1 MISFRQK
8 KTLIQNMMPK
18 AMEYLEGENIPFNRI
33 KKEDADRV
41 SSVNSK
47 AMVLVSF
54 IKNEHGNYEIQVQDK
69 KLYSYT
75 VKLLKEIFRMNIKE
89 VDEKNR
95 TITAEC
101 NYEGIILD
109 IIDILGRKYNL
120 SLVC

>member
-1 MISFRQK
+1 
-8 KTLIQNMMPK
+8 MMPK

-33 KKEDADRV
+33 KKDDADRV

-54 IKNEHGNYEIQVQDK
+54 IRDEQGRYEIQVQDK
-69 KLYSYT
+69 KLYNYT
-75 VKLLKEIFRMNIKE
+75 VKLLKDIFRMDIKNI
-89 VDEKNR
+89 DEKNR
-95 TITAEC
+95 IITATC
-101 NYEGIILD
+101 DYEGVILD

>member
-1 MISFRQK
+1 
-8 KTLIQNMMPK
+8 MMPK

-54 IKNEHGNYEIQVQDK
+54 IKNERGNYEIQVQDK

>member
-1 MISFRQK
+1 
-8 KTLIQNMMPK
+8 MMPV

-33 KKEDADRV
+33 KKEDADKV

-47 AMVLVSF
+47 AMVLISF
-54 IKNEHGNYEIQVQDK
+54 VKNDNGSFEIKVQDK
-69 KLYSYT
+69 KLYNYT
-75 VKLLKEIFRMNIKE
+75 IKLLKDIFRLDIKDI
-89 VDEKNR
+89 DEKNR
-95 TITAEC
+95 IITAEC

>member
-8 KTLIQNMMPK
+8 KTLIQDMMPK

-33 KKEDADRV
+33 KKEDADKV

-75 VKLLKEIFRMNIKE
+75 VKLLKEIFRMNIKD

>member
-1 MISFRQK
+1 
-8 KTLIQNMMPK
+8 MMPE
-18 AMEYLEGENIPFNRI
+18 AMEYLEKENIPFNRI
-33 KKEDADRV
+33 KAEDSDKV

-54 IKNEHGNYEIQVQDK
+54 IKNEQGNYEIQVQDK

-75 VKLLKEIFRMNIKE
+75 LKLLKDIFRMTIKD
-89 VDEKNR
+89 VDEKGR
-95 TITAEC
+95 KITAEC